1 MKISRS
7 IVAVHDP
14 SKRNFLKVGGAGLG
28 SVALTGGLAGLLL
41 TQTACSTKDVA
52 FYVSTIVGALG
63 ELKPL
68 LPGAAGTIAKAVTV
82 ANDFLAAY
90 RAGKLVNAK
99 TALKNLVDLLI
110 QIGGDIGIGGNPT
123 AKVIFALASVAIHTI
138 AALIMTNT
146 PAVAMAG
153 VTSAEQAMVERMA
166 NPATLHAIFVA
177 SAP

>member
-1 MKISRS
+1 MKTSHS
-7 IVAVHDP
+7 VVATHDP

-82 ANDFLAAY
+82 ANTFLDAY
-90 RAGKLVNAK
+90 KAGKFANAK
-99 TALKNLVDLLI
+99 VALKNLVDLLS
-110 QIGGDIGIGGNPT
+110 QIANDVGISGNPT
-123 AKVIFALASVAIHTI
+123 VKVIFALASVAIHTI
-138 AALIMTNT
+138 AALIMANA
-146 PAVAMAG
+146 PAGAMAG

-166 NPATLHAIFVA
+166 NPTTLNAIFVA
-177 SAP
+177 SKP